1 MLLSGGLIMV
11 AAAIIAETKNRFRE
25 VMFVGVGFLIASVL
39 CLAFFQESQDKFL
52 LISGLFLFFM
62 GFNVFEPLFPS
73 LVTRL
78 TNPTTKGTASG
89 VYNFCQFVGHF
100 AGATIAGIFY
110 STNLFFLLG
119 LLLMINLG
127 FLFLLY
133 KDFQNPVPRQ
143 K

>member
-1 MLLSGGLIMV
+1 MMV
-11 AAAIIAETKNRFRE
+11 SAAIVAETKNRFRE

-52 LISGLFLFFM
+52 LIAGLFLFFM

-100 AGATIAGIFY
+100 DGAAIAGIFY
-110 STNLFFLLG
+110 STNLGFLLG

-127 FLFLLY
+127 FLFMLY
-133 KDFQNPVPRQ
+133 KNFSNPIPRE
-143 K
+143 